1 MPKILLYITAKI
13 MWNFLFYNTDFH
25 ENRAHVHIGKRGM
38 ENLCKIWL
46 EPEVELAKQ
55 GDLTDAQVK
64 QVLKIASDYRVQLL
78 RQWELFKSGKTIRII
93 KVKK

>member
-1 MPKILLYITAKI
+1 

-64 QVLKIASDYRVQLL
+64 QVLKIASDYRVQLR

-93 KVKK
+93 KVKE